1 MDFDQP
7 FIRSLL
13 GQANMSVIDLG
24 KTPLHKKADEEYDKL
39 VILTSIQ
46 VFGEEW
52 ITVDSSSLTMPRNLM
67 NRDRLDTVKKEIS
80 LSYVIGEEPDY
91 EYELC

>member
-24 KTPLHKKADEEYDKL
+24 KTPLDFIRKK
-39 VILTSIQ
+39 
-46 VFGEEW
+46 
-52 ITVDSSSLTMPRNLM
+52 SLFVCACIHTRARM
-67 NRDRLDTVKKEIS
+67 
-80 LSYVIGEEPDY
+80 LS
-91 EYELC
+91 